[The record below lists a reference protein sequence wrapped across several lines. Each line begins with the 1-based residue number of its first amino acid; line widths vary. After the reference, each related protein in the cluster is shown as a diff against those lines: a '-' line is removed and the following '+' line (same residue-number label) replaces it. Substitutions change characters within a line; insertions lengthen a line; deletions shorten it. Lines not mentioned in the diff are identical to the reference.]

1 MRDDSYLKSESATI
15 LAARKWRN
23 GVITAIGALSSVV
36 IIVAVVT
43 WSYRFTVRD
52 AEDIPVIRAEA
63 GLTKIKPEESGGQ
76 VVAHQERT
84 VYDAVTKGG
93 ADAPAVETAK
103 LAPPPAT
110 LAEEDKVPSKLAP
123 APQKRPEQAAA
134 TETKPDA
141 PAPAEAGV
149 DPLAAAVA
157 AAVAEVVSEEGAEG
171 VEGNAQAPK
180 FAPAARSRPTR
191 TDPVTARAETP
202 EPRAAAAASEIQ
214 IQLGAFDSEAIAEQ
228 QWRGIKGRNGDLLT
242 GRGRVITSVQSG
254 GRTLWRL
261 RAGPFDAISDA
272 SALCRGLQSRNV
284 DCIVARTR

>member
-1 MRDDSYLKSESATI
+1 MRDDSYLESESATI

-180 FAPAARSRPTR
+180 FAPAARSAPPALIPSPPAPKRRNRAPPLPPAR
-191 TDPVTARAETP
+191 SKFSLVPLTAKP
-202 EPRAAAAASEIQ
+202 S
-214 IQLGAFDSEAIAEQ
+214 LNSNGAGS
-228 QWRGIKGRNGDLLT
+228 
-242 GRGRVITSVQSG
+242 
-254 GRTLWRL
+254 
-261 RAGPFDAISDA
+261 RAGMAISSPGA
-272 SALCRGLQSRNV
+272 EG
-284 DCIVARTR
+284 